1 MKELKLVLSAA
12 MRALFFRKK
21 HLAIGLILPVI
32 VYFVVRETSRWLTS
46 HALELLIESSS
57 EGIGSS
63 WFGFKLM
70 CIYLI
75 EAAFI
80 SLAAILI
87 IISTHR
93 VLLSRYVSKKLSAL
107 SVYVKFC
114 WVTLCLFPVYSVVL
128 TPFWFAYS
136 NYKYNH
142 DSSALIVFIGALIL
156 SFSGMLLISRV
167 VLVFPSI
174 AIGHSIT
181 MRKSIELTR
190 PHKLLMAFVAA
201 FVPFSLIGL
210 NIAVL
215 SYVPIPEVI
224 LLPFIYVRALV
235 FFLIEVSCL
244 SMAYLYIIKINSQ

>member
-21 HLAIGLILPVI
+21 HLAIGLILPAI
-32 VYFVVRETSRWLTS
+32 VYFVVREASQLMTS
-46 HALELLIESSS
+46 HAFELLIDSS

-63 WFGFKLM
+63 GFLFKVT

-80 SLAAILI
+80 SLAAIFI
-87 IISTHR
+87 IISAHR
-93 VLLSRYVSKKLSAL
+93 VLLSRYVSKRLSAL
-107 SVYVKFC
+107 SVYIKFC
-114 WVTLCLFPVYSVVL
+114 WVTLCLFPVYSVVFS
-128 TPFWFAYS
+128 PFWFAYS
-136 NYKYNH
+136 NYKVNH
-142 DSSALIVFIGALIL
+142 DSSALLIFIGALIL

-181 MRKSIELTR
+181 MRKSMELTR

-201 FVPFSLIGL
+201 FVPFLLIGL
-210 NIAVL
+210 NVAVF
-215 SYVPIPEVI
+215 SYVQIPEII
-224 LLPFIYVRALV
+224 LSPFIYMRTLV